1 MSIGAHAG
9 ESTLARHAGKSFFRR
24 SLLQRIDRN
33 RSLEAIA
40 PTPCSPPLISVS
52 RRSNG
57 AIPPLR
63 SPRRAHPHGLK
74 HQRAAQRI
82 GGTAIETVAGPADPA
97 APAPRPPRAIRPIVS
112 PATS

>member
-1 MSIGAHAG
+1 MRVMPANLFSAKLASANRLQSIARSDRAHAL
-9 ESTLARHAGKSFFRR
+9 LAPAHIRLAPLERR
-24 SLLQRIDRN
+24 DP
-33 RSLEAIA
+33 A
-40 PTPCSPPLISVS
+40 
-52 RRSNG
+52 
-57 AIPPLR
+57 LR

-82 GGTAIETVAGPADPA
+82 GGPAIETVAGPADPA

>member
-1 MSIGAHAG
+1 MPANRRLRVMPANLFSAKLASANRSQSIARSDRAHAL
-9 ESTLARHAGKSFFRR
+9 LAPAHIRLAPLERR
-24 SLLQRIDRN
+24 DP
-33 RSLEAIA
+33 A
-40 PTPCSPPLISVS
+40 
-52 RRSNG
+52 
-57 AIPPLR
+57 LR

-97 APAPRPPRAIRPIVS
+97 APTPRPPRAIRPIVS